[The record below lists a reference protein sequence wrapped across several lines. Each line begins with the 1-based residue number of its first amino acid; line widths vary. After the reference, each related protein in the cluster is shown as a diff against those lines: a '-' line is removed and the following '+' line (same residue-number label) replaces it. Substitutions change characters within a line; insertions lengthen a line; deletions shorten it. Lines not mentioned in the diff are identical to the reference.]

1 MSVIGLEPIALARM
15 GERWYLCATKQM
27 EMEKYIEQIKA
38 MLADNRIDEAL
49 AAAEQALVEH
59 PGDATLLFWRGN
71 IHMKMGHTRLAVS
84 DYARAKNIAPDGPAA
99 QAYAAAMDILNFF
112 NHDLYNP

>member
-1 MSVIGLEPIALARM
+1 M

-27 EMEKYIEQIKA
+27 EMEKIIEQIKA
-38 MLADNRIDEAL
+38 MLADDCIDEAL
-49 AAAEQALVEH
+49 AAVEQALAEH
-59 PGDATLLFWRGN
+59 PDDATLLFWRGN
-71 IHMKMGHTRLAVS
+71 IHMKKGHTSLAVS
-84 DYARAKNIAPDGPAA
+84 DYARAKNIAPDSPAA

>member
-1 MSVIGLEPIALARM
+1 
-15 GERWYLCATKQM
+15 M

-71 IHMKMGHTRLAVS
+71 IHMKMGHTRIAVS

-99 QAYAAAMDILNFF
+99 QAYAAAIDILNFF